1 MGDLVLF
8 RKIEEGAA
16 LPRQMYPQDA
26 AYDVAAA
33 EDVVVLRGT
42 RVRVRTGLVM
52 EWLQGDFHPQLC
64 SRSGLAADHGIDV
77 VGGIID
83 PGYRG
88 EITVVL
94 SNSGESD
101 FVVAKGD
108 RIAQMRFVMIARPT
122 INEVDKSMSEYPPTG
137 RFTRGFGS
145 SGI

>member
-1 MGDLVLF
+1 MGDLVVF
-8 RKIEEGAA
+8 RKTDEGAA
-16 LPRQMYPQDA
+16 LPKQAYPQDA

-33 EDVVVLRGT
+33 EDVIIPRGE
-42 RVRVRTGLVM
+42 RVRVRTGLVI

-64 SRSGLAADHGIDV
+64 SRSGLAAEGIDV
-77 VGGIID
+77 VGGIVD

-88 EITVVL
+88 EISVL
-94 SNSGESD
+94 LANNSKSD

-122 INEVDKSMSEYPPTG
+122 IGETDKSMSEYPPTG